1 MLHTLL
7 PLFMLIAAIGFFG
20 WLISRIIGST
30 PNTAEPPAPEPDID
44 ELEKKLHQLLEQNRL
59 EEKAENLQ
67 QQLQSSKSNIIAG
80 YLRHSKKDL
89 EGYHLFQLI
98 LTLIKNQAEDTK
110 IIKLMRH
117 YFPSASTAHLY
128 AMLKAYKK
136 FLQISSQDKRQKEL
150 ISDLNQNKIRSTL
163 IYLQQKLNII
173 INQVPLTPPAL
184 QQPLINQ
191 AMILGLIFASFSQFQ
206 NPDATEK
213 ILRLV
218 ASLTPEIFTYWH
230 QIQKKKSLK
239 KSSSSCIVLPQRI
252 KPQ

>member
-7 PLFMLIAAIGFFG
+7 PLFMLITAIGFIG
-20 WLISRIIGST
+20 WFINRVINSIPDT
-30 PNTAEPPAPEPDID
+30 KEPPISEPDID
-44 ELEKKLHQLLEQNRL
+44 ELEKSLNQLLEQHRL
-59 EEKAENLQ
+59 EEKTENLQ

-136 FLQISSQDKRQKEL
+136 FLQISSQDNRQKEL
-150 ISDLNQNKIRSTL
+150 IKDLNQNKIRSTL
-163 IYLQQKLNII
+163 IYLQEKLNLI
-173 INQVPLTPPAL
+173 INQVPPTPSAL

-206 NPDATEK
+206 NPIATEK

-230 QIQKKKSLK
+230 QVPKKKSLK
-239 KSSSSCIVLPQRI
+239 KSSSTCIILPQ
-252 KPQ
+252 K